1 MGYVRYRFLVL
12 VDFTFFIV
20 LCIANYFCLP
30 PYNGSFSFSSIA
42 YVYVGLYGY
51 NYLDAG
57 KNVITLFQNKGWT
70 TIITDDLVENV
81 LFMMN
86 VGLGLITGLV
96 GLFMVKLDQNLF
108 ANLGVEDTSSIGF
121 L

>member
-1 MGYVRYRFLVL
+1 M
-12 VDFTFFIV
+12 
-20 LCIANYFCLP
+20 
-30 PYNGSFSFSSIA
+30 SA

-70 TIITDDLVENV
+70 VIITDNLVDNV
-81 LFMMN
+81 LFMMS
-86 VGLGLITGLV
+86 VVLGLLTGLV
-96 GLFMVKLDQNLF
+96 GMIMTSLDQNLF
-108 ANLGVEDTSSIGF
+108 ADLGVENTGTVGF